1 MADLLSTAVS
11 ALSAYSRG
19 LETTS
24 HNIANVATDGYSRQR
39 VLYGT
44 RQAEA
49 YGNGWIGTGVNA
61 TSIERVYDQF
71 LGLQYRITTSA
82 FGRQDVYAALAA
94 RVSTLFADADA
105 GFGASLQRFV
115 NAVQDVAATPTSIPA
130 RQVLLAEATALAGEL
145 RTQDERLE
153 RLAAEVNGRVT
164 TTVSD
169 INGIA
174 ASIADLN
181 ERIVSDQARTGQP
194 PNDLLDERDRLVN
207 RLSGRVAVS
216 TVAQDDGAINVFI
229 GSGQPLVLG
238 PQALQ
243 LAAQRDA
250 YDPAS
255 VRVGV
260 ETPAGFVDVT
270 ASLSGGELGGLL
282 DVRRQAL
289 DSARRTLGQLAVGI
303 TDVVN
308 AQQNAGMTLS
318 GAAGSDMFAVGR
330 VGVLANAG
338 NVGSATVA
346 VARADIAQV
355 TAADYVLEFGN
366 TGWSLR
372 RADTAAAVALAGS
385 GTAVDPFR
393 ADGLE
398 IVVGGAASVGDRFL
412 VRSTFG
418 AASGMQALLTDPASF
433 AAALPVRVAAAA
445 GNLGTASAA
454 GMAVIDPANPAL
466 RTTATITFTS
476 ATTYSINGGPNTA
489 FTPGSPIEFN
499 GWRLDLAGS
508 PAAGDVFTVSSNT
521 AGLGD
526 NRNALALSDALS
538 SRSLNGGTE
547 SLADLF
553 GRLVSDVGVQTRQA
567 QLSRDALA
575 LVQGDAR
582 AAIDSVSGVN
592 LDEEAANLVR
602 LQQAY
607 QAAAQVVRVADSL
620 FDSLLGAIG
629 R

>member
-24 HNIANVATDGYSRQR
+24 HNIANVATEGYSRQR

-71 LGLQYRITTSA
+71 LGLQYRTTTSA
-82 FGRQDVYAALAA
+82 LGRQDVYAALAA

-308 AQQNAGMTLS
+308 AQQSAGMTLS

-346 VARADIAQV
+346 VARADIAQL
-355 TAADYVLEFGN
+355 TAADYVLEFAGS
-366 TGWSLR
+366 GWSLR
-372 RADTAAAVALAGS
+372 RADTGATVALAGS

-398 IVVGGAASVGDRFL
+398 FVVGGAASVGDRYL

-445 GNLGTASAA
+445 GNPGTASVA

-466 RTTATITFTS
+466 RTTATIAFTS

-567 QLSRDALA
+567 QVSRDALA

>member
-44 RQAEA
+44 RQAQA
-49 YGNGWIGTGVNA
+49 HGNGWIGTGVNA

-164 TTVSD
+164 ATVSD

-174 ASIADLN
+174 ASVADLN

-207 RLSGRVAVS
+207 QLSGRVAVS

-238 PQALQ
+238 PQALR

-250 YDPAS
+250 YDAAS

-260 ETPAGFVDVT
+260 ETATGFIDVT

-289 DSARRTLGQLAVGI
+289 DPARRTLGQLAVGI
-303 TDVVN
+303 TEVVN

-433 AAALPVRVAAAA
+433 AAALPVRVAAAT
-445 GNLGTASAA
+445 GNQGTVSAA
-454 GMAVIDPANPAL
+454 GLAVIDPANPAL
-466 RTTATITFTS
+466 RTTATIAFTS

-508 PAAGDVFTVSSNT
+508 PAAGDVLTVSSNT

>member
-1 MADLLSTAVS
+1 
-11 ALSAYSRG
+11 
-19 LETTS
+19 
-24 HNIANVATDGYSRQR
+24 
-39 VLYGT
+39 
-44 RQAEA
+44 
-49 YGNGWIGTGVNA
+49 
-61 TSIERVYDQF
+61 
-71 LGLQYRITTSA
+71 
-82 FGRQDVYAALAA
+82 
-94 RVSTLFADADA
+94 
-105 GFGASLQRFV
+105 
-115 NAVQDVAATPTSIPA
+115 
-130 RQVLLAEATALAGEL
+130 
-145 RTQDERLE
+145 
-153 RLAAEVNGRVT
+153 
-164 TTVSD
+164 
-169 INGIA
+169 
-174 ASIADLN
+174 
-181 ERIVSDQARTGQP
+181 
-194 PNDLLDERDRLVN
+194 
-207 RLSGRVAVS
+207 
-216 TVAQDDGAINVFI
+216 
-229 GSGQPLVLG
+229 
-238 PQALQ
+238 
-243 LAAQRDA
+243 
-250 YDPAS
+250 
-255 VRVGV
+255 
-260 ETPAGFVDVT
+260 
-270 ASLSGGELGGLL
+270 
-282 DVRRQAL
+282 
-289 DSARRTLGQLAVGI
+289 
-303 TDVVN
+303 
-308 AQQNAGMTLS
+308 
-318 GAAGSDMFAVGR
+318 
-330 VGVLANAG
+330 VLANAG
-338 NVGSATVA
+338 NVGSATVT

-538 SRSLNGGTE
+538 SRSLNRGTE

>member
-11 ALSAYSRG
+11 ALTAYSRG

-44 RQAEA
+44 REAEA
-49 YGNGWIGTGVNA
+49 YGNGWLGTGVNA

-71 LGLQYRITTSA
+71 LGLQYRTTTSA

-94 RVSTLFADADA
+94 RVSTQFADADA

-174 ASIADLN
+174 ANIADLN
-181 ERIVSDQARTGQP
+181 ERIVSAQARTGQP

-207 RLSGRVAVS
+207 QLSGRVAVS
-216 TVAQDDGAINVFI
+216 TVAQDDGALNVFI

-238 PQALQ
+238 PQAMQ

-250 YDPAS
+250 YDAAS

-260 ETPAGFVDVT
+260 ETAAGFVDVT

-289 DSARRTLGQLAVGI
+289 DPARRTLGQLAVGI
-303 TDVVN
+303 ADVVN
-308 AQQNAGMTLS
+308 AQQEAGMTLS
-318 GAAGSDMFAVGR
+318 GAAGTDMFAVSR
-330 VGVLANAG
+330 VGVLANEG
-338 NVGSATVA
+338 NAGSATVA
-346 VARADIAQV
+346 VARADIAQL
-355 TAADYVLEFGN
+355 TAADYVLEFGG

-372 RADTAAAVALAGS
+372 RADTGAAVALAGS
-385 GTAVDPFR
+385 GTTVDPFR

-398 IVVGGAASVGDRFL
+398 FVVGGAASVGDRFL
-412 VRSTFG
+412 VRSTYG

-445 GNLGTASAA
+445 GNQGTASAA
-454 GMAVIDPANPAL
+454 NLAVIDPANPAL
-466 RTTATITFTS
+466 RTTATIAFTS

-489 FTPGSPIEFN
+489 FTPGAPIEFN
-499 GWRLDLAGS
+499 GWRLELAGS

-521 AGLGD
+521 SGLGD
-526 NRNALALSDALS
+526 NRNALALADALS
-538 SRSLNGGTE
+538 GRSLNGGTE

-620 FDSLLGAIG
+620 FDTLIGAIG

>member
-24 HNIANVATDGYSRQR
+24 HNIANVATEGYSRQR

-71 LGLQYRITTSA
+71 LGLQYRTTTSA
-82 FGRQDVYAALAA
+82 LGRQDVYAALAA

-308 AQQNAGMTLS
+308 AQQSAGMTLS

>member
-24 HNIANVATDGYSRQR
+24 HNIANVATEGYSRQR

-44 RQAEA
+44 REAEA
-49 YGNGWIGTGVNA
+49 YGNGWVGTGVNA

-71 LGLQYRITTSA
+71 LGLQYRTTTSA
-82 FGRQDVYAALAA
+82 FGRQDVYAALAT

-105 GFGASLQRFV
+105 GFGATLQRFV
-115 NAVQDVAATPTSIPA
+115 NAVQDVAAAPTSIPA

-153 RLAAEVNGRVT
+153 RLAAEVNGRIT
-164 TTVSD
+164 STVGD

-174 ASIADLN
+174 ANIADLN
-181 ERIVSDQARTGQP
+181 ERIVSAQARTGQP
-194 PNDLLDERDRLVN
+194 PNDLLDERDRLVDQ
-207 RLSGRVAVS
+207 LSGRVAVS
-216 TVAQDDGAINVFI
+216 TVAQDDGALNVFI

-238 PQALQ
+238 PQAMQ
-243 LAAQRDA
+243 LAAQPDA
-250 YDPAS
+250 YDRSS

-260 ETPAGFVDVT
+260 ETTAGFVDVT

-282 DVRRQAL
+282 DVRRQAV
-289 DSARRTLGQLAVGI
+289 DPARRTIGQLAVGI
-303 TDVVN
+303 ADVVN
-308 AQQNAGMTLS
+308 TQQRAGMTLS

-330 VGVLANAG
+330 VGVLANTG
-338 NVGSATVA
+338 NTGSATVA
-346 VARADIAQV
+346 VARADVAQL
-355 TAADYVLEFGN
+355 TAADYVLEFGGG
-366 TGWSLR
+366 GWSLR
-372 RADTAAAVALAGS
+372 RADTGAAVALAGS
-385 GTAVDPFR
+385 GTAADPFR

-398 IVVGGAASVGDRFL
+398 FVVGGAASVGDRFL

-418 AASGMQALLTDPASF
+418 AASSMQALLTDPASF
-433 AAALPVRVAAAA
+433 AAALPVKVAAAA
-445 GNLGTASAA
+445 ANGGTASAA
-454 GMAVIDPANPAL
+454 NLSVIDPANPAL
-466 RTTATITFTS
+466 RTTAVVTFTS
-476 ATTYSINGGPNTA
+476 SATYSINGGPDTA

-499 GWRLDLAGS
+499 GWRLELAGS
-508 PAAGDVFTVSSNT
+508 PAAGDVFTVSSNS

-526 NRNALALSDALS
+526 NRNALALTDALS
-538 SRSLNGGTE
+538 GKTLNGGTA

-553 GRLVSDVGVQTRQA
+553 GRLVADVGVQTRQA

-607 QAAAQVVRVADSL
+607 QAAAQVVRIADSL
-620 FDSLLGAIG
+620 FDSLIGAIG